1 MGASAEDE
9 TFVTFDIFVLFCLE
23 IIIKMLIPFIL
34 LASFTLTANG
44 HAIHQDTRCN
54 CICPDPSVT
63 QAESISAAVNL
74 PSDFV
79 PREIGDRRSIYINST
94 VSPDD
99 CNCGKVVLIH
109 LNLTDAQADSFCPRC
124 VCKYQTSSLA
134 IIKVVVILVVWVVLL
149 LLFYMAFLSSLE
161 PILNKKRCA
170 GLPGLDR
177 NISYR
182 EHHDAD
188 TDGKKMKLLNMFST
202 SRSLERKN
210 ITMLG
215 KINRKKSCMPC
226 FCHMRKPTICY
237 DSDP

>member
-1 MGASAEDE
+1 
-9 TFVTFDIFVLFCLE
+9 
-23 IIIKMLIPFIL
+23 MLIPFIL

-63 QAESISAAVNL
+63 QAESISAAENL
-74 PSDFV
+74 PNDFV

-124 VCKYQTSSLA
+124 VCKYQTRSLA

-149 LLFYMAFLSSLE
+149 LLFYMAFLSLLE

-188 TDGKKMKLLNMFST
+188 TDDDGSSTGPTDTEGVQLNTYGAEGIVNRLGSQT
-202 SRSLERKN
+202 SKWKAQVQEQRRN
-210 ITMLG
+210 IYDRHAML
-215 KINRKKSCMPC
+215 N
-226 FCHMRKPTICY
+226 
-237 DSDP
+237 

>member
-1 MGASAEDE
+1 MWYSYNE
-9 TFVTFDIFVLFCLE
+9 V
-23 IIIKMLIPFIL
+23 
-34 LASFTLTANG
+34 
-44 HAIHQDTRCN
+44 
-54 CICPDPSVT
+54 SVCF
-63 QAESISAAVNL
+63 S
-74 PSDFV
+74 
-79 PREIGDRRSIYINST
+79 
-94 VSPDD
+94 DD

-124 VCKYQTSSLA
+124 VCKYQTRSLA

-149 LLFYMAFLSSLE
+149 LLFYMAFLSLLE

-188 TDGKKMKLLNMFST
+188 TDGKKIKLLNMFST

-210 ITMLG
+210 ITILG